1 MEVTVVLS
9 DKNDADT
16 FVKAYSER
24 KLDGKYELA
33 FTFINPIDE
42 LDWWIEI
49 VLEIKYKINEDQSAK
64 IQFMADNFNI
74 RH

>member
-42 LDWWIEI
+42 LD
-49 VLEIKYKINEDQSAK
+49 
-64 IQFMADNFNI
+64 
-74 RH
+74 